1 MTTGTDGSRSHGAE
15 RAAAAL
21 PAPAQLSLRKGDQ
34 ERDKGEEKLPEQLP
48 PTGILRG
55 AFLERGTGTVLTWWF
70 PGEPREFKDRREKP
84 AESIKG

>member
-1 MTTGTDGSRSHGAE
+1 MTTGTDGSRSRGAV

-34 ERDKGEEKLPEQLP
+34 ERDEGEEKLPEQLP
-48 PTGILRG
+48 PTGILLSLP
-55 AFLERGTGTVLTWWF
+55 ATGTGAVLTWRF
-70 PGEPREFKDRREKP
+70 PREPREFKDRREKP